1 MTPRIKIIFSERDR
15 TVLYALPA
23 VLWLASCL
31 YIVLTQF
38 QALPPGFTSASP
50 VSARNIA
57 VLGMC
62 FLLMY
67 PVYRLGYLALGR
79 VFPEWPQI
87 RIMAVLSLGCVAV
100 GGLALVVTYLLF
112 DAANGP
118 LTQLDGRWYLL
129 NLVVGMFLMPVFFF
143 LMRGTAAVREQISS
157 VSRMGA
163 IKALLRRL
171 GPDVGQKLVRL
182 QSADHYVEVHTETG
196 AKLLL
201 MRLGDAVDLLTGSN
215 GQQVHRSHWVNLEEV
230 KGVIK
235 RNRKIW
241 LRMSDGTDVP
251 VSRSFSPALRE
262 AGII

>member
-1 MTPRIKIIFSERDR
+1 
-15 TVLYALPA
+15 
-23 VLWLASCL
+23 
-31 YIVLTQF
+31 
-38 QALPPGFTSASP
+38 
-50 VSARNIA
+50 
-57 VLGMC
+57 
-62 FLLMY
+62 
-67 PVYRLGYLALGR
+67 
-79 VFPEWPQI
+79 
-87 RIMAVLSLGCVAV
+87 
-100 GGLALVVTYLLF
+100 
-112 DAANGP
+112 
-118 LTQLDGRWYLL
+118 
-129 NLVVGMFLMPVFFF
+129 LMPVFFF

-182 QSADHYVEVHTETG
+182 QSADHYVEVHTENG